1 VSGNGPL
8 KRRMR
13 TKGFLKSFFETW
25 DHLFISL
32 DGEFF
37 LVYPSRNATEPLL
50 FLSLSDVKNIRLE
63 LADNHREV
71 NRNANSVMEDKFVI
85 VLAATTRD
93 NIKLRSPPPPPCLS
107 PRISLFSL
115 TPLLTDSKTLL
126 LESLG
131 CESWS
136 KPSTTIEIS

>member
-1 VSGNGPL
+1 MVSVSGNGPL

-37 LVYPSRNATEPLL
+37 LIYSSRNATEPLL
-50 FLSLSDVKNIRLE
+50 CLSLSDVKNIRLD

-71 NRNANSVMEDKFVI
+71 NRTANSVMEDKFVI
-85 VLAATTRD
+85 VLCATTRD
-93 NIKLRSPPPPPCLS
+93 NIKLRFPISYLLSSPSLLLIH
-107 PRISLFSL
+107 ISLR
-115 TPLLTDSKTLL
+115 
-126 LESLG
+126 
-131 CESWS
+131 
-136 KPSTTIEIS
+136 